1 MNGFER
7 FIEFISPQT
16 ALERERARKHV
27 QLLRGFDAA
36 KKGRRTSSWR
46 ATGTSQNAEIYRA
59 ASILRD
65 RSRELCRNNPYVK
78 RAVQSIANNVVGTG
92 IRAKVTGQSKK
103 RIHAEWIAWADKTE
117 CDFQERMNLYGIQKL
132 VMRTMIESGD
142 ALIIRRRNRSKR
154 IPIELQVVEIDYLDS
169 TKHSNIITEGGEYD
183 FMGIRYNQRGKRV
196 GYWLFD
202 HHPNDVITIGRAVSK
217 LVPAEDVI
225 HVYEVLRPSQ
235 QLGVPFGVSAFLRVR
250 DMDEYNDAQVV
261 RQKIAACYTVNIT
274 SNGGADTIADTQT
287 KREELERIEP
297 GMINVLNAGES
308 IEFGTPPT
316 VENFGEFSRVIMQG
330 VAAGFGT
337 TYENLTGDLSNVN
350 FSSGRM
356 GWIEHHRNIEDWQW
370 NVLIPQLCDR
380 ISVWFLDA
388 AELAFGKSGNVT
400 FEWTPPRREMIDPVK
415 EVKGITAMVRG
426 GLMSLTEAIRE
437 QGYDPEQVFD
447 EIEATNKLL
456 DEKEIILDTDPRKG
470 KNMEDDER
478 GRPTDTGE
486 GGDDDVD
493 RK

>member
-7 FIEFISPQT
+7 FIEFLSPQL

-27 QLLRGFDAA
+27 QLIRGFDAA
-36 KKGRRTSSWR
+36 KKGRRTSGWT

-59 ASILRD
+59 ASTLRD
-65 RSRELCRNNPYVK
+65 RSRDLCRNNPYVK
-78 RAVQSIANNVVGTG
+78 RAVQSISNNVVGTG
-92 IRAKVTGQSKK
+92 IRAKITGQAKT
-103 RIHAEWIAWADKTE
+103 RLYTEWIEWADKTT
-117 CDFQERMNLYGIQKL
+117 CDYQDRMNLYGIQKL
-132 VMRTMIESGD
+132 VMRAMIESGD

-169 TKHSNIITEGGEYD
+169 TKHSNMITEGGEYD

-196 GYWLFD
+196 GYWMFD
-202 HHPNDVITIGRAVSK
+202 HHPNDVITLGRAVSR
-217 LVPAEDVI
+217 LVPADDVI

-274 SNGGADTIADTQT
+274 SNAADNIADTEA
-287 KREELERIEP
+287 KRAEFERIEP

-316 VENFGEFSRVIMQG
+316 VENFGEFSRTIMQG

-370 NVLIPQLCDR
+370 NVLAPQFCDR
-380 ISVWFLDA
+380 IADWFKEA
-388 AELAFGKSGNVT
+388 ADLALGISGKSS
-400 FEWTPPRREMIDPVK
+400 FQWTPPRREMIDPSK
-415 EVKGITAMVRG
+415 EVKGIMMAVRN
-426 GLMSLTEAIRE
+426 GLITLPEAIRE

-447 EIEATNKLL
+447 EIQSTNALL
-456 DEKEIILDTDPRKG
+456 DAKGIILDSDPRQG
-470 KNMEDDER
+470 KQEEEDGR

-486 GGDDDVD
+486 GADDDVD